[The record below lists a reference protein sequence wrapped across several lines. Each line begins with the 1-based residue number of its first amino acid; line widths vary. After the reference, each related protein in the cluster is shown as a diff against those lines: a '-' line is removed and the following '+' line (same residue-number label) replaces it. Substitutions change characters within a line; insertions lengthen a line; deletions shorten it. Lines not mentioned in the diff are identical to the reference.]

1 MQKIF
6 LLISAFVITLPVFSQ
21 TAPLRK
27 DAKVEGSIVDM
38 RKKTP
43 LNNELIV
50 FKSNKNSNEFQ
61 AISDENGK
69 FTTDLPSGDKYEIF
83 ILGFKD
89 STSYN
94 FIDVPALAKNETYK
108 KPFTVNI
115 EYDAPKTFILD
126 NVEFDYKKAD
136 LRPDSYK
143 ALDELVEYLNRRP
156 TDKIEIG
163 GHTDNIGGDTYNKK
177 LSEARAKSVV
187 DYLIS
192 KGIDASRLT
201 FKGYGAD
208 EPVED
213 NSTEAGRQKNRRT
226 EVKVLD

>member
-6 LLISAFVITLPVFSQ
+6 LLISAFVITLPIFAQS
-21 TAPLRK
+21 TLRK
-27 DAKVEGSIVDM
+27 DAKVEGSIIDM
-38 RKKTP
+38 RKRTP

-50 FKSNKNSNEFQ
+50 FKSSKNTNEYQ
-61 AISDENGK
+61 VISDENGK
-69 FTTDLPSGDKYEIF
+69 FTTNLPSGDKYEIF

-94 FIDVPALAKNETYK
+94 FIDVPALGKNETYK

-115 EYDAPKTFILD
+115 EYDAPKTFVLD

-163 GHTDNIGGDTYNKK
+163 GHTDNIGGDAYNKK

-192 KGIDASRLT
+192 KGIDAARLT
-201 FKGYGAD
+201 YKGYGAD

>member
-1 MQKIF
+1 MQKLF
-6 LLISAFVITLPVFSQ
+6 LLISSFVITLPIFSQ
-21 TAPLRK
+21 TSALRK
-27 DAKVEGSIVDM
+27 DAKVEGTIIDM

-50 FKSNKNSNEFQ
+50 FKSGKNTNEYQ

-94 FIDVPALAKNETYK
+94 FIDVPALGKNETYK
-108 KPFTVNI
+108 KPFTVTI

-143 ALDELVEYLNRRP
+143 ALNELVEYLQRRLN
-156 TDKIEIG
+156 DKIEIG
-163 GHTDNIGGDTYNKK
+163 GHTDNIGGDAYNKK

-192 KGIDASRLT
+192 KGIDAARLSY
-201 FKGYGAD
+201 KGYGAD